1 MKNRI
6 TRKNN
11 IREFKQKSNYYK
23 FKLPE
28 PLVHQYLLLCAR
40 EKADP
45 DIVLRKILQI
55 FVDNN
60 LG

>member
-28 PLVHQYLLLCAR
+28 SLVHQYLLLCAR

-55 FVDNN
+55 FIDNN
-60 LG
+60 LE